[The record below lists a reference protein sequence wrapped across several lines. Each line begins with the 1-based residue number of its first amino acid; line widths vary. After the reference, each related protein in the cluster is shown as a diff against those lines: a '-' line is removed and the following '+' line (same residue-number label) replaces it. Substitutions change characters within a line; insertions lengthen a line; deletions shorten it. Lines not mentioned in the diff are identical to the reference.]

1 MPVFSGSFTTTNLA
15 EILRMLVNA
24 KQSGYLNIRYH
35 DLDGFLAVENGVI
48 LNAKT
53 GPYTAMH
60 ALFQF
65 VAWREAEF
73 DFQEKPISPEMPRDL
88 AVYDPQV
95 LITGVATKVEEL
107 ATVPVPHAVP

>member
-1 MPVFSGSFTTTNLA
+1 MPLLSGSFTTTNLA
-15 EILRMLVNA
+15 EILRQLVNA
-24 KQSGYLNIRYH
+24 KQTGYLNIRYH
-35 DLDGFLAVENGVI
+35 DIEGFLAVENGVI

-65 VAWREAEF
+65 VTWREADF
-73 DFQEKPISPEMPRDL
+73 DFQEKAIERGLERDL

-95 LITGVATKVEEL
+95 LISGVATKVGEL
-107 ATVPVPHAVP
+107 AAI